1 MENGGKLSARQFSS
15 VFISEAKFR
24 SAVRSGADTEQA
36 EIEGVFRCGFQL
48 CSKVTAL
55 LLRGDIALRQ
65 ELVIGIHDRTHTDLV
80 VCSQLS
86 FGRQL
91 SIYRQVFEIGA
102 KNRKQ

>member
-1 MENGGKLSARQFSS
+1 MEKRRKTVCPAVSLRFYFGSKVPVGGPLR
-15 VFISEAKFR
+15 R
-24 SAVRSGADTEQA
+24 RHGAGGNRGA
-36 EIEGVFRCGFQL
+36 FRCGFQL
-48 CSKVTAL
+48 CGKVTAL

-86 FGRQL
+86 FGWQL

-102 KNRKQ
+102 KSRKQ